1 MNDAQYLEAVLQ
13 LSRSVAGLVDA
24 MAQRGALKGEEL
36 ATVGQMR
43 DNSARL
49 VAMTEQKQ
57 SELAE
62 EEA

>member
-1 MNDAQYLEAVLQ
+1 MNDAQYFEAVLQ
-13 LSRSVAGLVDA
+13 LSRAVAGLVDA

-36 ATVGQMR
+36 TTVGQMR
-43 DNSARL
+43 DNAARL

-62 EEA
+62 EAE

>member
-1 MNDAQYLEAVLQ
+1 MNDAQYFESVLQ
-13 LSRSVAGLVDA
+13 LSRAVAGLVDA

-36 ATVGQMR
+36 TTVGQMR
-43 DNSARL
+43 DNAGRL

-62 EEA
+62 AAE